1 MRARGRLTT
10 GPGDGPRER
19 SPRGARRACAPQF
32 AVALALAA
40 SLAPFSAAAQTRFR
54 GAPLPECRSFFLTE
68 VSGGVIY
75 DQNFVATAD
84 LGYMRNLD
92 PGSAVGGSIFLSA
105 EGVVEDS
112 WVAFGLRP
120 RYRRWLSR
128 QTSLDAALAVGGV
141 AGTSGSTDGG
151 LLVHTELTFGA
162 WDLVGITV
170 GVAYSSAAYDS
181 NLHPLAAIRFGSWI
195 GSGLMAAGLASGVV
209 AGL

>member
-1 MRARGRLTT
+1 MRGTM
-10 GPGDGPRER
+10 R
-19 SPRGARRACAPQF
+19 SCRRCLPAVFLLGAL
-32 AVALALAA
+32 LAG
-40 SLAPFSAAAQTRFR
+40 SPAAAQTRFR

-68 VSGGVIY
+68 ISGGVIY
-75 DQNFVATAD
+75 DQNFVITTD

-112 WVAFGLRP
+112 WAAFGLRP

-141 AGTSGSTDGG
+141 VGTSGSADGG
-151 LLVHTELTFGA
+151 LLVHAELTFGA

-170 GVAYSSAAYDS
+170 GIAFASSGDDS
-181 NLHPLAAIRFGSWI
+181 GVHPLLGIRFGSWI
-195 GSGLMAAGLASGVV
+195 GSGLMAAGLVSGV
-209 AGL
+209 AGGL